1 MSDFGPYSPDI
12 MASTT
17 TASEHRLPT
26 NVKPTHYDIS
36 IRTDL
41 DKLTFD
47 GFVKISLD
55 IKENTDTIVL
65 NSNGLKLGKASATSD
80 ASKGSLVV
88 ETKQTFDDQEKR
100 VTFQFPT
107 EFKAGTKAQIQ
118 VGFSGELGDSMVGY
132 YRSSWE
138 QDGQKKYY
146 ALTQFEPVDARRAF
160 PCWDE
165 PELKATFAIT
175 QISKVNTTNISNMS
189 AIEEKTFSA
198 QEHSYLTE
206 HFESLDSQWKVTRF
220 ETTPPMST
228 YIVAFANGEFSH
240 LETSVKMPLSGKTI
254 PLRIYAT
261 ADVIHQAQF
270 ALDVKAKVL
279 PIYEKVF
286 DVEYPA
292 AEAGYT
298 RGNDF
303 DAGAMENWGLITGR
317 ARAFL
322 LDPNSPDI
330 QAKKYVVDV
339 MSHEVAHMWF
349 GNITT
354 MKWWDYLYLNE
365 GFATLMGEVII
376 PDFRPVSD
384 NRTGRTPNLRPT
396 LSSST
401 AILLPRW
408 LSMLNCHRTP
418 LKFHCPNADYIGQ
431 VLAPPQPLFPSHLS
445 PRHFFQIFDA
455 LSYSKAGS
463 VLRMLAAH
471 VGVENFLKGVS
482 IYLKKH
488 LYGNSTTRDL
498 WDGISEST
506 GQDIVKLMD
515 NWITKVGFPV
525 LTVTETDSGIKVR
538 QDRFLETGIAES
550 KDNETIWNVPLSIL
564 SVGSDG
570 KPTIDNSAV
579 LGAREKTYS
588 LDTSK
593 PFKLN
598 AGTNGVFRVVYS
610 EERYKKIASELAKP
624 DSPFSLEDRLGLI
637 SDSLA
642 LSKAALLKLSDA
654 LTLIDALR
662 DEKEYLPWSG
672 ISGGLRGISS
682 VWWEHPEIID
692 SLDAFR
698 RSLFAPLV
706 KNLGYEYS
714 DSDSV
719 ETTQL
724 RTCAIEHALSAGDT
738 GVIEELKGRFKH
750 YVDTG
755 DDSRIPPDLQKAI
768 FTAGIKYGG
777 RAEFD
782 FTKKIFEKPKTPSAR
797 AAAIAAL
804 TSTEDE
810 KLLAEVMEIARTG
823 ARDQDVTIFFRGWS
837 QNPKARR
844 PGSAFFR
851 KYYDEFYKRF
861 SETFTLKYL
870 VQESFA
876 VLSTEK
882 DLKETEAFF
891 EGKETSK
898 YSLAL
903 AQSLDSIR
911 ARIAFIKHS
920 TDDLQKWLK
929 ERK

>member
-1 MSDFGPYSPDI
+1 

-41 DKLTFD
+41 DKLAFD

-55 IKENTDTIVL
+55 VKENTDTIVL

-100 VTFQFPT
+100 VAFQFPI

-198 QEHSYLTE
+198 QDHSYLTE

-286 DVEYPA
+286 DVEYPLPKLDTLVA
-292 AEAGYT
+292 S
-298 RGNDF
+298 DF

-317 ARAFL
+317 TRAFL

-376 PDFRPVSD
+376 PDRAYPEFKANSEFINSHLASALALD
-384 NRTGRTPNLRPT
+384 AK
-396 LSSST
+396 LSSHP
-401 AILLPRW
+401 IEV
-408 LSMLNCHRTP
+408 
-418 LKFHCPNADYIGQ
+418 HCPNADYI
-431 VLAPPQPLFPSHLS
+431 
-445 PRHFFQIFDA
+445 
-455 LSYSKAGS
+455 AGS

-482 IYLKKH
+482 IYLKNH

-525 LTVTETDSGIKVR
+525 ITVTETDSGIKVR

-570 KPTIDNSAV
+570 KPTIDNSAI
-579 LGAREKTYS
+579 LDAREKTYS

-610 EERYKKIASELAKP
+610 EERYKKIAGELAKP

-738 GVIEELKGRFKH
+738 SVIEELKSRFKH

-755 DDSRIPPDLQKAI
+755 DDSRIPPDLQKAT
-768 FTAGIKYGG
+768 FTAGVKYGG
-777 RAEFD
+777 RKEFD

-823 ARDQDVTIFFRGWS
+823 ARDQDVMIFFRGWS

-844 PGSAFFR
+844 PGNAFFR

-861 SETFTLKYL
+861 SETYTLKYL

>member
-1 MSDFGPYSPDI
+1 MPRQLAKRTSSENRRHHTMSDFGPYSPDI

-286 DVEYPA
+286 DVEYPLPKLDTLVA
-292 AEAGYT
+292 S
-298 RGNDF
+298 DF

-365 GFATLMGEVII
+365 
-376 PDFRPVSD
+376 
-384 NRTGRTPNLRPT
+384 
-396 LSSST
+396 
-401 AILLPRW
+401 
-408 LSMLNCHRTP
+408 
-418 LKFHCPNADYIGQ
+418 
-431 VLAPPQPLFPSHLS
+431 
-445 PRHFFQIFDA
+445 
-455 LSYSKAGS
+455 

-823 ARDQDVTIFFRGWS
+823 ARDQDVTNFFRGWS

>member
-1 MSDFGPYSPDI
+1 MS
-12 MASTT
+12 STT
-17 TASEHRLPT
+17 TANEHRLPT
-26 NVKPTHYDIS
+26 NVKPNHYDIT

-41 DKLTFD
+41 DKLVFD
-47 GFVKISLD
+47 GFAKISLD

-65 NSNGLKLGKASATSD
+65 NSNGLKLGKGSITSD
-80 ASKGSLVV
+80 ALKDSPIV
-88 ETKQTFDDQEKR
+88 ETKQTFDDKEKR
-100 VTFQFPT
+100 VAFQFPT
-107 EFKAGTKAQIQ
+107 QLTAGSKAQLQ
-118 VGFSGELGDSMVGY
+118 VAFSGELGDNMVGY
-132 YRSSWE
+132 YRSSYE
-138 QDGQKKYY
+138 VDGKKKYY

-189 AIEEKTFSA
+189 AIDEKTFSS
-198 QEHSYLTE
+198 QDHSHLTE
-206 HFESLDSQWKVTRF
+206 HFQSLDSQWKVTRY

-228 YIVAFANGEFSH
+228 YIVALANGEFSH
-240 LETSVKMPLSGKTI
+240 LETSVKMPLSGKTV

-261 ADVIHQAQF
+261 SDIIHQAQF

-286 DVEYPA
+286 NVEYPLPKLDTLIA
-292 AEAGYT
+292 S
-298 RGNDF
+298 DF

-317 ARAFL
+317 TRVFL
-322 LDPNSPDI
+322 LDPNNPDI
-330 QAKKYVVDV
+330 QAKKLVVDV

-365 GFATLMGEVII
+365 GFATLTSKFFHY
-376 PDFRPVSD
+376 PSASTSDALFRAYPEFKANSEFINSHLASAFALD
-384 NRTGRTPNLRPT
+384 AK
-396 LSSST
+396 LSSHP
-401 AILLPRW
+401 IEV
-408 LSMLNCHRTP
+408 
-418 LKFHCPNADYIGQ
+418 HCPNADYIGTYS
-431 VLAPPQPLFPSHLS
+431 PP
-445 PRHFFQIFDA
+445 
-455 LSYSKAGS
+455 YSGS

-471 VGVENFLKGVS
+471 VGVDAFLKGVS
-482 IYLKKH
+482 IYLKNH
-488 LYGNSTTRDL
+488 LYGNSITRDL

-515 NWITKVGFPV
+515 NWITKASL
-525 LTVTETDSGIKVR
+525 LTVTETKTGIKVR
-538 QDRFLETGIAES
+538 QDRFLETGIAEA

-579 LGAREKTYS
+579 LEAREKEYS

-598 AGTNGVFRVVYS
+598 AGTNGVFRVLYS
-610 EERYKKIASELAKP
+610 EERYKKIASELSKP

-642 LSKAALLKLSDA
+642 LSKAALIKLSDA

-682 VWWEHPEIID
+682 VWWEHPQVGQE
-692 SLDAFR
+692 LDAFR

-706 KNLGYEYS
+706 KKLGFEYS
-714 DSDSV
+714 QSDDID
-719 ETTQL
+719 TTQL
-724 RTCAIEHALSAGDT
+724 RTCAIDHAVSAGET
-738 GVIEELKGRFKH
+738 SVIEELKGRFKH
-750 YVDTG
+750 YLDTG
-755 DDSRIPPDLQKAI
+755 DDSRIPPDLQKATY
-768 FTAGIKYGG
+768 TAAVMYGG

-782 FTKKIFEKPKTPSAR
+782 ATKKIFEKPKTPTAR

-804 TSTEDE
+804 TSTQDE
-810 KLLAEVMEIARTG
+810 EMLKEVMELTRAG
-823 ARDQDVTIFFRGWS
+823 ARDQDVVSFFRGWS
-837 QNPKARR
+837 QNHKARKA
-844 PGSAFFR
+844 GSAFF
-851 KYYDEFYKRF
+851 KTHYDEFFKRF
-861 SETFTLKYL
+861 SETYTLKYL

-882 DLKETEAFF
+882 DLQETLAFF

-911 ARIAFIKHS
+911 ARTAYINHS
-920 TDDLQKWLK
+920 TDDLKKWLK